1 MLMANAAGSYPLS
14 ATLAEG
20 SNPSLKVWACVMST
34 VFHQVKANGRDFLP
48 HPQQHGLVDERR
60 FHPVALLFEDPPQ
73 FEGAWGRLFGR
84 RVFCLERL
92 HQLGLDVRLRVV
104 RLVHAA
110 ALGVEIAYG
119 NVLSLTKDNG
129 FFLIVTDSEQI
140 EAKAVIVAT
149 GTLIRTLGVAG
160 EKEFLG
166 RGVSYCATCD
176 GNFFKGKDVAVSG
189 AKDQAVEEAI
199 YLAGLVHR
207 LYFLAPSEIDAPE
220 THLKTLKA
228 FKNVEIID
236 HALLKTIKGERTV
249 SSIEVMVEGKVKEYL
264 VSGVFPLSGE
274 RSSSDFLAGLKPDN
288 RNGFLTVDL
297 NMKTS
302 ISGLFAA
309 GDIVD
314 RSLRQIVTASSDG
327 AVAATSSIAYV
338 HALTK

>member
-1 MLMANAAGSYPLS
+1 MRKQIDVAVIGAGIAGLS
-14 ATLAEG
+14 AGIYLKRSSVSSLLIEKSAPGGKLLTIHDIDNYPSEIRISGPALAEKTA
-20 SNPSLKVWACVMST
+20 S
-34 VFHQVKANGRDFLP
+34 
-48 HPQQHGLVDERR
+48 
-60 FHPVALLFEDPPQ
+60 
-73 FEGAWGRLFGR
+73 
-84 RVFCLERL
+84 
-92 HQLGLDVRLRVV
+92 
-104 RLVHAA
+104 HAA
-110 ALGVEIAYG
+110 ALGVEIGYG

-199 YLAGLVHR
+199 YLAGLVHH
-207 LYFLAPSEIDAPE
+207 LYFLAPSDIDAPE
-220 THLKTLKA
+220 THLKTLMA
-228 FKNVEIID
+228 IKNVEIIEK
-236 HALLKTIKGERTV
+236 ASLKAIKGERTV
-249 SSIEVMVEGKVKEYL
+249 SSIEAMVEGKEKEYL

-302 ISGLFAA
+302 IPGLFAA
-309 GDIVD
+309 GDVVD

-327 AVAATSSIAYV
+327 AVAATSAIAYV